1 MTATARERILAATR
15 ANHFEGNPLP
25 TVPQFDGDNSVER
38 FTEVLQSIGGQIVR
52 VPAGQPLAEVV
63 QRLFPKA
70 GPLASPLLPATISI
84 DEQTPT
90 AVLDTVDVAV
100 LGGILGVAENACI
113 WLPEAN
119 MMHRALPL
127 ITQHLVLV
135 LSRQSIVATMHQAY
149 ARVQDVGGYGMFIA
163 GPSKTADIEQSLV
176 IGAHGAR
183 SLTVL
188 LTA

>member
-15 ANHFEGNPLP
+15 ANHFEENPLP
-25 TVPQFDGDNSVER
+25 TVPQFTGDASVER

-52 VPAGQPLAEVV
+52 IPVGQPLAEVV
-63 QRLFPKA
+63 QQLFPAA
-70 GPLASPLLPATISI
+70 GPVASPLLPATITI

-100 LGGILGVAENACI
+100 LGGIFGVAENGCI

-119 MMHRALPL
+119 MLHRALPL

-135 LSRQSIVATMHQAY
+135 LSQQNIVATMHQAY
-149 ARVQDVGGYGMFIA
+149 ALVTDVGDYGMFIA

>member
-1 MTATARERILAATR
+1 MTVSAREQILAATR
-15 ANHFEGNPLP
+15 ANHFEANPLP
-25 TVPQFDGDNSVER
+25 TVPQFAGDNSVER
-38 FTEVLQSIGGQIVR
+38 FTEVLQGIGGQIVR

-63 QRLFPKA
+63 QQLFPTA
-70 GPLASPLLPATISI
+70 GPIASSLLPASISI

-100 LGGILGVAENACI
+100 LGGVFGVAENACV
-113 WLPEAN
+113 WVPEAN
-119 MMHRALPL
+119 MLHRALPL

-135 LSRQSIVATMHQAY
+135 LSEQNIVATMHQAY
-149 ARVQDVGGYGMFIA
+149 ALIPDVGGYGMFIA

-183 SLTVL
+183 SLMVL
-188 LTA
+188 LTV

>member
-1 MTATARERILAATR
+1 MTTSARERILAATR
-15 ANHFEGNPLP
+15 ANHFEATPLP
-25 TVPQFDGDNSVER
+25 TVPQFAGDNSVER
-38 FTEVLQSIGGQIVR
+38 FTEVLRGIGGQILR

-63 QRLFPKA
+63 QRLFPVA
-70 GPLASPLLPATISI
+70 GPLASPLLPASISI

-100 LGGILGVAENACI
+100 LGGIFGVAENGCV
-113 WLPEAN
+113 WVPEEN
-119 MMHRALPL
+119 MLHRALPL

-135 LSRQSIVATMHQAY
+135 LSEQHIVANMHEAY
-149 ARVQDVGGYGMFIA
+149 ARVQDIGGYGMFIA

-188 LTA
+188 LV